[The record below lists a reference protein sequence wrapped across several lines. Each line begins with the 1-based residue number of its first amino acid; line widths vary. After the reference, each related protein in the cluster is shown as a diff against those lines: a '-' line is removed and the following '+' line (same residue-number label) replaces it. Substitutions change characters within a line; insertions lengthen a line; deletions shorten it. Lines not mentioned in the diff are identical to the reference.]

1 MKRSH
6 TILLALLFFSGGYL
20 YAFPSTTVPYA
31 LGVLLHLAAGVVLA
45 AVLVRELLR
54 LLRQNSFPMR
64 FGWGMLAVG
73 AALGVALVFTGSLRV
88 RLVGTQSNH
97 NGLGAVVRVGAG
109 REQQWRMLR
118 SGSSYL
124 SQSELVLTFGLGSQ
138 AKADTVEVRW
148 PSGRVDRLT
157 DVAAGQVITVKEGEG
172 LLSAQPF
179 RKK

>member
-1 MKRSH
+1 
-6 TILLALLFFSGGYL
+6 
-20 YAFPSTTVPYA
+20 
-31 LGVLLHLAAGVVLA
+31 
-45 AVLVRELLR
+45 
-54 LLRQNSFPMR
+54 
-64 FGWGMLAVG
+64 MLAVG

-157 DVAAGQVITVKEGEG
+157 DVAAGQMITVKEGEG